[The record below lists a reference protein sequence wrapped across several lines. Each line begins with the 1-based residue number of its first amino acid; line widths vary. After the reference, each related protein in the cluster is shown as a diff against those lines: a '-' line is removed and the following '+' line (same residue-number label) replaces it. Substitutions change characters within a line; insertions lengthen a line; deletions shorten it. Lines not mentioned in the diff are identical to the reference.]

1 VTSFLLAQNTQ
12 ILHARIAE
20 SVTPYSRMMQSGSAY
35 LFWNASRAKG
45 LIGLNDEITRQAQ
58 IIAYANDFKLMLLV
72 SLPVALLIFLMRRPG
87 RRPVMEAAP
96 VE

>member
-1 VTSFLLAQNTQ
+1 
-12 ILHARIAE
+12 
-20 SVTPYSRMMQSGSAY
+20 
-35 LFWNASRAKG
+35 

-72 SLPVALLIFLMRRPG
+72 SVPVALLIFLMRRPG
-87 RRPVMEAAP
+87 RRPAIAAAP